1 MHRAG
6 LRHILFFVIPVPQ
19 VLSLQSRLQEQ
30 VGENTGARIHEILE
44 QLKRRKEW
52 EMMTGNSICSSERS
66 STASNEFDGNRTN
79 FNNDKDTNSNFTV
92 LLVDADSIMR
102 AIHKLMLTEHGMEVV
117 GMRIQIDAHKAIHK
131 LSMEKK
137 LLTFIVL
144 ATKELR
150 DMGVYSAIVGVV
162 SRNEEAENFME
173 AGLDGCVSKPLSIE
187 KLAPF
192 LPFPSTASTGESDD
206 DYDGDDR
213 QSSTSSNGN

>member
-44 QLKRRKEW
+44 QLVITANCKIPEFRASRLFQILTQIVWVMVLFSNPQAVNGKEAVDLHCLGLSYNLIVMNM
-52 EMMTGNSICSSERS
+52 EMPVM
-66 STASNEFDGNRTN
+66 
-79 FNNDKDTNSNFTV
+79 
-92 LLVDADSIMR
+92 
-102 AIHKLMLTEHGMEVV
+102 HGYE
-117 GMRIQIDAHKAIHK
+117 
-131 LSMEKK
+131 
-137 LLTFIVL
+137 